1 MIHNIITAISSR
13 VNTYVKNRLLIHED
27 VVVVRNLV
35 DLKGNVS
42 DGIENKIVV
51 FLLRIE
57 EEKTAKT
64 KSATRV
70 INNPIVILNVNIM
83 FAAYF
88 SSQNYVESLR
98 YVSLV
103 VEFFQQHPMFSF
115 ADTAGLPPNANNRI
129 HVEIYN
135 LNMPDTMRLWGA
147 IGTKYVPSCAYKI
160 KQIIFDSENL
170 TVDIPPV
177 MGGKKK

>member
-1 MIHNIITAISSR
+1 MLHNIITAISSR
-13 VNTYVKNRLLIHED
+13 LNTYLKNRLLLQED

-42 DGIENKIVV
+42 EGIDNKIVC
-51 FLLRIE
+51 FLLSLD

-70 INNPIVILNVNIM
+70 VNNPVVILNVNIM

-88 SSQNYVESLR
+88 SSNNYVESLR
-98 YVSLV
+98 YVSLIIA
-103 VEFFQQHPMFSF
+103 FFQENPMFTFSN
-115 ADTAGLPPNANNRI
+115 TPGLPPNSNNRI

-147 IGTKYVPSCAYKI
+147 IGTKYLPSCAYKI
-160 KQIIFDSENL
+160 KQVMFDSENI

-177 MGGKKK
+177 LGGNK

>member
-1 MIHNIITAISSR
+1 MLHNIITAIASR
-13 VNTYVKNRLLIHED
+13 LNTYLKNRLLLQED

-42 DGIENKIVV
+42 EGIDNKIDC
-51 FLLRIE
+51 FLLSLD

-70 INNPIVILNVNIM
+70 INNPVVILNVNVM

-88 SSQNYVESLR
+88 SSNNYVESLR
-98 YVSLV
+98 YVSLII
-103 VEFFQQHPMFSF
+103 EFFQENPMFTFSN
-115 ADTAGLPPNANNRI
+115 TPGLPPNTNNRI

-147 IGTKYVPSCAYKI
+147 IGTKYLPSCAYKI
-160 KQIIFDSENL
+160 KQIMFDSENV

-177 MGGKKK
+177 LGGNK